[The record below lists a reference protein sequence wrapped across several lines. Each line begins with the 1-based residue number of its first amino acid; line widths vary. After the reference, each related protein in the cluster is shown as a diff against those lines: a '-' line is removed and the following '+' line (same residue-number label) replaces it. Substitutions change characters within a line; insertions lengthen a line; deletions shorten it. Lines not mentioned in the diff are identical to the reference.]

1 MENFEEYNN
10 IFLNKL
16 SIYLNNYSDYITEDM
31 INSVICDSD
40 ISKEKAFQILIA
52 TILDIYDNKKM
63 MDYYVKDSFKLLDID
78 KYQNNLYYKNIK
90 LDSIKGQNWQIT
102 IQSYKPYE
110 AFVYNDLK
118 KIDKRIIPSIG
129 FFDRE
134 YKYPCVMQNNREWML
149 ITPNEIETMEKPIN
163 NAFGNVLTY
172 GLGLGYYAY
181 MVSLREN
188 VTSIT
193 IVENDPEV
201 IELFVQYI
209 LPQFKYKDKIK
220 IICEDAYDYAKRK
233 IKYDY
238 VFVDIW
244 HDPTDGVDAY
254 LKFKS
259 LERKDVIYSYWIE
272 DTIKYYL

>member
-90 LDSIKGQNWQIT
+90 LDSIKGRNWQIT

-149 ITPNEIETMEKPIN
+149 ITPNEIETMEK
-163 NAFGNVLTY
+163 TY
-172 GLGLGYYAY
+172 
-181 MVSLREN
+181 
-188 VTSIT
+188 
-193 IVENDPEV
+193 
-201 IELFVQYI
+201 
-209 LPQFKYKDKIK
+209 
-220 IICEDAYDYAKRK
+220 
-233 IKYDY
+233 
-238 VFVDIW
+238 
-244 HDPTDGVDAY
+244 
-254 LKFKS
+254 
-259 LERKDVIYSYWIE
+259 
-272 DTIKYYL
+272 

>member
-244 HDPTDGVDAY
+244 HDPSDGVDAY